1 MYGLDL
7 CRLESYVFKEN
18 NFVHELTIQFKP
30 IILSSGMAA
39 YTVFL
44 SIAACLLFAQSTS
57 VRNDAPCQ
65 PSKRNNGYTTFIRRH
80 LPPGTPT
87 SLDQNQWEKFIK
99 SLGGCDRPTQSFLH
113 PDELEKV
120 QSVCTSRGGKM
131 LKENLCI
138 SKQPFTFV
146 TVRSTQGTC
155 GIRSINKETKHLIL
169 GCEVLEN
176 QCVPVHFEGNP
187 TDLKPSNNARDC
199 QDPQTRS
206 HASTFK
212 MTPLWLFG
220 FVFIFYGF

>member
-1 MYGLDL
+1 
-7 CRLESYVFKEN
+7 
-18 NFVHELTIQFKP
+18 
-30 IILSSGMAA
+30 MAA

-65 PSKRNNGYTTFIRRH
+65 PSKWNNGYRTFIRRH

-169 GCEVLEN
+169 ACEVLEN

-212 MTPLWLFG
+212 MTPLWLFC